1 MDGQSST
8 LEVMGVTP
16 KFWKGRSVFLTGHT
30 GFKGG
35 WMALWLSQMGAN
47 VSGYALDPPNT
58 PNFFAENE
66 LEARLYK
73 STIGDLRDLFHLT
86 EALKSAKPSIVIH
99 MAAQP
104 LVRESYRSPVDTF
117 NTNVMGTVHLLE
129 AVRQVA
135 TVEAVVVITTDK
147 CYENQEWLWSY
158 RENDRLGGY
167 DPYSSSK
174 ACAEIVT
181 AAYRASFFD
190 KSGIK
195 LASTR
200 AGNVIG
206 GGDWATDRLIPDFFR
221 AMEKDEVLKIRSPH
235 AVRPWQHV
243 LEPVGGYIQLAEQLI
258 LGGSAFNGAW
268 NFGPEEVDAKPV
280 SYVADYLCEK
290 INYAHWE
297 IDPNPQLHEA
307 GLLKLDSS
315 KAKKHLNWRPKWSL
329 ETALN
334 ATIDWHLAWKERQPM
349 SKFSLQQIEKY
360 LKS

>member
-1 MDGQSST
+1 
-8 LEVMGVTP
+8 MGVNP
-16 KFWKGRSVFLTGHT
+16 QFWQGRSVFLTGHT

-35 WMALWLSQMGAN
+35 WMALWLSHMGAN
-47 VSGYALDPPNT
+47 VSGYALDPPTT
-58 PNFFAENE
+58 PNFFTENE

-73 STIGDLRDLFHLT
+73 STIGDLRDLATLT
-86 EALKSAKPSIVIH
+86 EALKSAKPAIVIH

-104 LVRESYRSPVDTF
+104 LVRESYRTPVDTF
-117 NTNVMGTVHLLE
+117 STNVMGTVHLLE

-135 TVEAVVVITTDK
+135 SVEAVVVITTDK

-181 AAYRASFFD
+181 AAYRTSFFD

-195 LASTR
+195 LASAR

-243 LEPVGGYIQLAEQLI
+243 LEPAGGYLQLAERLV
-258 LGGSAFNGAW
+258 LDGSAFNGAW

-280 SYVADYLCEK
+280 SYVANYLSEK
-290 INYAHWE
+290 ITYAHWE
-297 IDPNPQLHEA
+297 IEPNPQLHEA

-334 ATIDWHLAWKERQPM
+334 ATIDWHLAWKAGRPM
-349 SKFSLQQIEKY
+349 SEFSLQQIETY
-360 LKS
+360 LKA

>member
-1 MDGQSST
+1 
-8 LEVMGVTP
+8 MGVNP
-16 KFWKGRSVFLTGHT
+16 QFWQGRSVFLTGHT

-35 WMALWLSQMGAN
+35 WMALWLTHMGAS
-47 VSGYALDPPNT
+47 VSGYALDPPTT
-58 PNFFAENE
+58 PNLFTENE

-73 STIGDLRDLFHLT
+73 STIGDLRDLVTLT
-86 EALKSAKPSIVIH
+86 EAIKSAKPAIVIH

-104 LVRESYRSPVDTF
+104 LVRESYRTPVDTF
-117 NTNVMGTVHLLE
+117 STNVIGTVHLLE
-129 AVRQVA
+129 AVRQVES
-135 TVEAVVVITTDK
+135 VEAVVVITTDK

-181 AAYRASFFD
+181 AAYRTSFFD
-190 KSGIK
+190 KAGIK
-195 LASTR
+195 LASAR

-221 AMEKDEVLKIRSPH
+221 AMQKDEVLKIRSPY

-243 LEPVGGYIQLAEQLI
+243 LEPVGGYLQLAERLV
-258 LGGSAFNGAW
+258 LDGSAFNGAW

-280 SYVADYLCEK
+280 SYVANYLNEK
-290 INYAHWE
+290 ITYAHWDIE
-297 IDPNPQLHEA
+297 PNPQLHEA

-329 ETALN
+329 ETALD
-334 ATIDWHLAWKERQPM
+334 ATIDWHLAWKAGQSM
-349 SKFSLQQIEKY
+349 SEISLQQIETY
-360 LKS
+360 LKA

>member
-1 MDGQSST
+1 
-8 LEVMGVTP
+8 MGVNP
-16 KFWKGRSVFLTGHT
+16 QFWQDRSVFLTGHT

-35 WMALWLSQMGAN
+35 WMALWLTHMGAN
-47 VSGYALDPPNT
+47 VSGYGLDPPTT
-58 PNFFAENE
+58 PNLFTENE

-73 STIGDLRDLFHLT
+73 STIGDLRDLVTLT
-86 EALKSAKPSIVIH
+86 EAIKSAKPAIVIH

-104 LVRESYRSPVDTF
+104 LVRESYRTPVDTF
-117 NTNVMGTVHLLE
+117 STNVIGTVHLLE
-129 AVRQVA
+129 AVRQVKS
-135 TVEAVVVITTDK
+135 VEAVVVITTDK

-181 AAYRASFFD
+181 AAYRTSFFD
-190 KSGIK
+190 KAGIK
-195 LASTR
+195 LASAR

-221 AMEKDEVLKIRSPH
+221 AMQKDEVLKIRSPY

-243 LEPVGGYIQLAEQLI
+243 LEPVGGYLQLAERLV
-258 LGGSAFNGAW
+258 LDGSAFNGSW

-280 SYVADYLCEK
+280 SYVANYLSEK
-290 INYAHWE
+290 ITYAHWE
-297 IDPNPQLHEA
+297 IEPNPQLYEA

-329 ETALN
+329 ETALD
-334 ATIDWHLAWKERQPM
+334 ATIDWHLAWKTGQAM
-349 SKFSLQQIEKY
+349 SEFSLQQIETY
-360 LKS
+360 LKA